1 MAVKHTCH
9 AQGCEKQ
16 IPPRLLMCLHHW
28 RMVPLTL
35 QAEVWRWHRPGQET
49 DKGPGY
55 LYLVAMKNA
64 INAVAGQEGQPLFT
78 EVPKLAAGGS

>member
-9 AQGCEKQ
+9 AQGCEKE
-16 IPPRLLMCLHHW
+16 IPPRLLMCLKHW

-35 QAEVWRWHRPGQET
+35 QAEVWRWYRPGQEV

-64 INAVAGQEGQPLFT
+64 INAVARLEGQTLLS
-78 EVPKLAAGGS
+78 EVPRLEEEG